1 MIILCCIL
9 AGSSICMITKITSL
23 ISSVLVI
30 VSQPNSQGLFVLWY
44 SMYTMKM
51 SNLVLEVQ
59 LQFDFY

>member
-30 VSQPNSQGLFVLWY
+30 VSQPNSQGLFVQWF
-44 SMYTMKM
+44 SMYTMNM